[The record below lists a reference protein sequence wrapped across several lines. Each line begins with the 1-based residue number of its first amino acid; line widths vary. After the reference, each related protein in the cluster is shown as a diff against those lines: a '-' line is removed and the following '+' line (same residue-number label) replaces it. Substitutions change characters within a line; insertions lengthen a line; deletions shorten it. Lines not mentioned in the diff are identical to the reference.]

1 MTTNG
6 FLILTAWMAFG
17 VLAVRAD
24 DLTSSISVASF
35 KPKDETLPAELVIKN
50 SGPKAIRICTLCMGW
65 RSGSQGSFN
74 VNLDPVT
81 WKSDAP
87 TLEMSA
93 KSIVTIQPGG
103 TARIPFQI
111 FTDKNQQMHV
121 TASYSVDRKFAEAL
135 HVWSGYIEAKPID
148 IKLEQ

>member
-24 DLTSSISVASF
+24 DLTCSISVLSF
-35 KPKDETLPAELVIKN
+35 KPKDEALPAELVIKN
-50 SGPKAIRICTLCMGW
+50 GGPKAIRICTMCMRWG
-65 RSGSQGSFN
+65 SGSQGSFT
-74 VNLDPVT
+74 VQLDPVT

-87 TLEMSA
+87 TLETIA
-93 KSIVTIQPGG
+93 KSIVTIEPGG
-103 TARIPFQI
+103 VARIPFEI
-111 FTDKNQQMHV
+111 HTHKSQQMHV
-121 TASYSVDRKFAEAL
+121 TASYSVRKGFLKAL
-135 HVWSGYIEAKPID
+135 HVWSGYIEAKPVD